1 MDDLALMEVIDRL
14 RNRFFGMYRGIVTD
28 VDATTMRIKANVPAV
43 LADQPTGGAERAS
56 RLPGRTSA
64 WRSCRRSGRASG
76 SNSRAAT
83 SPIRFGPAASG
94 AMARR
99 PGDAAPA
106 VKVIVTKSGHK
117 ILLDDAGRKSR
128 SPISNNNVITLAA
141 DGITLQRGGN
151 QIAIGD
157 SRGEHQRRRAGDPS
171 DAQLC

>member
-43 LADQPTGGAERAS
+43 LADQPTGWCRACVPFAGPHLGMAF
-56 RLPGRTSA
+56 LPEIGSGVWIEFEGGDVSYPIWTGCF
-64 WRSCRRSGRASG
+64 WRDGEA
-76 SNSRAAT
+76 
-83 SPIRFGPAASG
+83 
-94 AMARR
+94 

-117 ILLDDAGRKSR
+117 ILLDDAGAK
-128 SPISNNNVITLAA
+128 ITITDSNNNVITLAA

-157 SRGEHQRRRAGDPS
+157 LEVNINDGALEII
-171 DAQLC
+171 